1 MIKKNNNFRK
11 SINLIAHLF
20 IFLLFET
27 TSVNAQIN
35 SAELPINIDAESTG
49 YLADESVLTFTKL
62 NLSQG
67 GVSISADRGEASK
80 LDFENSTW
88 RFEGNIIINL
98 ENGRIESDFAHL
110 EFEGHQIK
118 IARIQGSPA
127 MLLIDREAEVERT
140 SAIANR
146 IDYDFQRS
154 LIDFTGNVS
163 IQEGGNQISSE
174 YLIYNIKDQSIQA
187 QSNSDDNSKVKITY
201 TPNINKDRMTINSEL
216 EK

>member
-1 MIKKNNNFRK
+1 MVKKDNNFRK

-35 SAELPINIDAESTG
+35 SDELPINIDAESTG

-67 GVSISADRGEASK
+67 GVSIYADRGEASK

-88 RFEGNIIINL
+88 RFEGNIIIKL

-127 MLLIDREAEVERT
+127 MLLIDREAEVART

-163 IQEGGNQISSE
+163 ILEGGNQISSE

-216 EK
+216 DK

>member
-1 MIKKNNNFRK
+1 MVNKNNFKK
-11 SINLIAHLF
+11 SINITINIFILF
-20 IFLLFET
+20 LFDT
-27 TSVNAQIN
+27 TSINAQIN

-49 YLADESVLTFTKL
+49 YLADDSVLTFTKL

-67 GVSISADRGEASK
+67 GISISADRGEASK

-88 RFEGNIIINL
+88 KFEGNIRITL
-98 ENGRIESDFAHL
+98 ENGSIDSDFAHL

-118 IARIQGSPA
+118 IARIQGDPA
-127 MLLIDREAEVERT
+127 KLIIYREDQITKT

-146 IDYDFQRS
+146 IDYDFQKS

-174 YLIYNIKDQSIQA
+174 YLVYNIKNQSIQA
-187 QSNSDDNSKVKITY
+187 QSDNIDNSKVKITY
-201 TPNINKDRMTINSEL
+201 TPNINKDRMSINSEL

>member
-1 MIKKNNNFRK
+1 MVKKDNNSRK
-11 SINLIAHLF
+11 AINLIALLF
-20 IFLLFET
+20 IFLLFDT

-67 GVSISADRGEASK
+67 GISISADRGEASR

-88 RFEGNIIINL
+88 RFEGNIIIEL

-127 MLLIDREAEVERT
+127 MLIIDRGAKVERT

-163 IQEGGNQISSE
+163 ILEGGNQISSE

-187 QSNSDDNSKVKITY
+187 QSNSNDNSKVKITY

-216 EK
+216 DK

>member
-1 MIKKNNNFRK
+1 MVKKNNFKK
-11 SINLIAHLF
+11 SINLITIVFL
-20 IFLLFET
+20 FLLIDT
-27 TSVNAQIN
+27 TSVFAQIN

-67 GVSISADRGEASK
+67 QISISADRGEASK

-88 RFEGNIIINL
+88 KFEGNIRITL
-98 ENGRIESDFAHL
+98 ENGSIESDFAHL

-118 IARIQGSPA
+118 TARIQGSPA
-127 MLLIDREAEVERT
+127 KLLFNREDEVTRT

-146 IDYDFQRS
+146 IDYDFQKS

-163 IQEGGNQISSE
+163 IEEGGNQISSE
-174 YLIYNIKDQSIQA
+174 YLVYNIKDQSILA
-187 QSNSDDNSKVKITY
+187 LSDSKENSKVKITY
-201 TPNINKDRMTINSEL
+201 TPNINKDRMTINSGL

>member
-1 MIKKNNNFRK
+1 MVKKDNNFRK

-27 TSVNAQIN
+27 SSVNAQIN

-67 GVSISADRGEASK
+67 GISISADRGEASK

-88 RFEGNIIINL
+88 RFEGNIIIKL

-127 MLLIDREAEVERT
+127 MLLIDREAEVART
-140 SAIANR
+140 SAIADR

-187 QSNSDDNSKVKITY
+187 QSNSNDNSKVKITY

>member
-1 MIKKNNNFRK
+1 MVKKKNNFNK
-11 SINLIAHLF
+11 SINLIVSVF
-20 IFLLFET
+20 IFLLFDT
-27 TSVNAQIN
+27 IAVNAQIN

-49 YLADESVLTFTKL
+49 YLADESVLMFTKL

-67 GVSISADRGEASK
+67 GISIYADRGEASK

-88 RFEGNIIINL
+88 RFEGNITITL

-127 MLLIDREAEVERT
+127 KLLIDREDQVTRT

-146 IDYDFQRS
+146 IDYDFQKS
-154 LIDFTGNVS
+154 LIDFSGNVS

-174 YLIYNIKDQSIQA
+174 YLVYNIKNQSIQA
-187 QSNSDDNSKVKITY
+187 QSDSKDNSKVKITY
-201 TPNINKDRMTINSEL
+201 TPNINKDRMTKNSEQ

>member
-1 MIKKNNNFRK
+1 MVKKNNFKK
-11 SINLIAHLF
+11 SINIIINIFILF
-20 IFLLFET
+20 LFDT
-27 TSVNAQIN
+27 TSINAQIN

-67 GVSISADRGEASK
+67 GISISADRGEASK

-88 RFEGNIIINL
+88 KFEGNIRITL

-127 MLLIDREAEVERT
+127 RLLIYREDQITRT
-140 SAIANR
+140 STIANR
-146 IDYDFQRS
+146 IDYDFQKS
-154 LIDFTGNVS
+154 LIDFSGNVS

-174 YLIYNIKDQSIQA
+174 YLVYNIKNQSIQA
-187 QSNSDDNSKVKITY
+187 QSDSKDNSKVKITY

>member
-1 MIKKNNNFRK
+1 MVKKNNFK
-11 SINLIAHLF
+11 LSINIIINVFILF
-20 IFLLFET
+20 LFDT
-27 TSVNAQIN
+27 TSINAQIN
-35 SAELPINIDAESTG
+35 SVELPINIDAESTG

-67 GVSISADRGEASK
+67 GISISADRGEASK

-88 RFEGNIIINL
+88 KFEGSIRITL
-98 ENGRIESDFAHL
+98 ENGSIESDFAHL

-127 MLLIDREAEVERT
+127 KLLIYREDQITRT

-146 IDYDFQRS
+146 IDYDFQKS
-154 LIDFTGNVS
+154 LIDFSGNVS

-174 YLIYNIKDQSIQA
+174 YLVYNIKDQSIQA
-187 QSNSDDNSKVKITY
+187 QSDSKDNSKVKITY
-201 TPNINKDRMTINSEL
+201 TPNINKDRMNINSEL

>member
-1 MIKKNNNFRK
+1 MVMKNNFKK
-11 SINLIAHLF
+11 SNNLITIVLL
-20 IFLLFET
+20 FLLIDI
-27 TSVNAQIN
+27 TSVFAQIN

-67 GVSISADRGEASK
+67 RISISADRGEASK

-88 RFEGNIIINL
+88 KFEGNIRITL
-98 ENGRIESDFAHL
+98 ENGSIESDFAHL

-118 IARIQGSPA
+118 TARIQGSPA
-127 MLLIDREAEVERT
+127 KLLFNREDEVTRT
-140 SAIANR
+140 SAVANR
-146 IDYDFQRS
+146 IDYNFQKS

-163 IQEGGNQISSE
+163 IEEGGNQISSE
-174 YLIYNIKDQSIQA
+174 YLVYNIKDQSIQA
-187 QSNSDDNSKVKITY
+187 LSDNKDNSKVKITY
-201 TPNINKDRMTINSEL
+201 TPNINKDRMTINSGL

>member
-1 MIKKNNNFRK
+1 MVKKNNFKK
-11 SINLIAHLF
+11 SINIIINIFILF
-20 IFLLFET
+20 LFDT
-27 TSVNAQIN
+27 TSINAQIN

-67 GVSISADRGEASK
+67 GISISADRGEASK

-88 RFEGNIIINL
+88 KFEGNIRITL

-127 MLLIDREAEVERT
+127 KLLIYREDQITRT

-146 IDYDFQRS
+146 IDYDFQKS
-154 LIDFTGNVS
+154 LIDFSGNVS
-163 IQEGGNQISSE
+163 IQEEGNQISSE
-174 YLIYNIKDQSIQA
+174 YLVYNIKDQSIQA
-187 QSNSDDNSKVKITY
+187 QSDSKDNSKVKITY

>member
-1 MIKKNNNFRK
+1 MVKKDNNFRK
-11 SINLIAHLF
+11 SINLIASLL
-20 IFLLFET
+20 IFLLFDT

-67 GVSISADRGEASK
+67 GISISADRGEASR

-88 RFEGNIIINL
+88 RFEGNIIIKL

-127 MLLIDREAEVERT
+127 MLIIDRGAKVERT

-163 IQEGGNQISSE
+163 ILEGGNQISSE

-187 QSNSDDNSKVKITY
+187 QSNSNDNSKVKITY

>member
-1 MIKKNNNFRK
+1 MVKKNNFKK
-11 SINLIAHLF
+11 SINLITIVFL
-20 IFLLFET
+20 FLLIDT
-27 TSVNAQIN
+27 TSVFAQIN

-67 GVSISADRGEASK
+67 RISISADHGEASK

-88 RFEGNIIINL
+88 KFEGNIRITM
-98 ENGRIESDFAHL
+98 ENGSIESDFAHL

-118 IARIQGSPA
+118 TARIQGSPA
-127 MLLIDREAEVERT
+127 KLLFNREDEVTRT

-146 IDYDFQRS
+146 IDYDFQKS

-163 IQEGGNQISSE
+163 IEEGGNQISSE
-174 YLIYNIKDQSIQA
+174 YLVYNIKDQSIQA
-187 QSNSDDNSKVKITY
+187 LSDNKDNSKVKITY
-201 TPNINKDRMTINSEL
+201 TPNINKDRMTINSGL

>member
-1 MIKKNNNFRK
+1 MVKKFNNYRK
-11 SINLIAHLF
+11 LINLIARLF
-20 IFLLFET
+20 IFLLFDT

-67 GVSISADRGEASK
+67 GISISADRGEASK
-80 LDFENSTW
+80 LDFENSNW

-118 IARIQGSPA
+118 IARILGSPA

>member
-1 MIKKNNNFRK
+1 MVKKNNFKK
-11 SINLIAHLF
+11 SINIIINIFILF
-20 IFLLFET
+20 LFDT
-27 TSVNAQIN
+27 TSINAQIN

-67 GVSISADRGEASK
+67 GISISADRGEASK

-88 RFEGNIIINL
+88 KFEGNIRITL
-98 ENGRIESDFAHL
+98 ENGSIESDFAHL

-118 IARIQGSPA
+118 IVRIQGSPA
-127 MLLIDREAEVERT
+127 KLLIYREDQITRT

-146 IDYDFQRS
+146 IDYDFQKS
-154 LIDFTGNVS
+154 LIDFSGNVS

-174 YLIYNIKDQSIQA
+174 YLVYNIKDQSIQA
-187 QSNSDDNSKVKITY
+187 QSDSKDNSKVKITY

>member
-1 MIKKNNNFRK
+1 MVKKFNNYRK
-11 SINLIAHLF
+11 LINLIARLF
-20 IFLLFET
+20 IFLLFDT

-67 GVSISADRGEASK
+67 GISISADRGEASK

>member
-1 MIKKNNNFRK
+1 MVKKNNFKK
-11 SINLIAHLF
+11 SINIIINIFILF
-20 IFLLFET
+20 VFDT
-27 TSVNAQIN
+27 TSINAQIN

-49 YLADESVLTFTKL
+49 YLADDSVLTFTKL

-67 GVSISADRGEASK
+67 GISISADRGEASK

-88 RFEGNIIINL
+88 KFEGNIRITL
-98 ENGRIESDFAHL
+98 ENGSIDSDFAHL

-118 IARIQGSPA
+118 IARIQGDPA
-127 MLLIDREAEVERT
+127 KLIIYREDQITKT

-146 IDYDFQRS
+146 IDYDFQKS

-174 YLIYNIKDQSIQA
+174 YLVYNIKNQSIQA
-187 QSNSDDNSKVKITY
+187 QSDSKDNSKVKITY

>member
-1 MIKKNNNFRK
+1 MVKNNNFKK
-11 SINLIAHLF
+11 SINIIINIFILF
-20 IFLLFET
+20 LFDT
-27 TSVNAQIN
+27 TSINAQIN

-67 GVSISADRGEASK
+67 GISISADRGEASK

-88 RFEGNIIINL
+88 KFEGNIRITL

-127 MLLIDREAEVERT
+127 RLLIYREDQITRT
-140 SAIANR
+140 STIANR
-146 IDYDFQRS
+146 IDYDFQKS
-154 LIDFTGNVS
+154 LIDFSGNVS

-174 YLIYNIKDQSIQA
+174 YLVYNIKNQSIQA
-187 QSNSDDNSKVKITY
+187 QSDSKDNSKVKITY

>member
-1 MIKKNNNFRK
+1 MVMKNNFKK
-11 SINLIAHLF
+11 SINLITIVFL
-20 IFLLFET
+20 FLLIDT
-27 TSVNAQIN
+27 TSVFAQIN

-67 GVSISADRGEASK
+67 QISISADRGEASK

-88 RFEGNIIINL
+88 KFEGNIRITL
-98 ENGRIESDFAHL
+98 ENGSIESDFAHL

-118 IARIQGSPA
+118 TARIQGSPA
-127 MLLIDREAEVERT
+127 KLLFNREDEVTRT

-146 IDYDFQRS
+146 IDYDFQKS

-163 IQEGGNQISSE
+163 IQEGGNKISSE
-174 YLIYNIKDQSIQA
+174 YLVYNIKDQSIQA
-187 QSNSDDNSKVKITY
+187 LSDIKDNSKVKITY
-201 TPNINKDRMTINSEL
+201 TPNINKDRMTINSGL

>member
-1 MIKKNNNFRK
+1 MVKKNNFK
-11 SINLIAHLF
+11 LSINIIINVFILF
-20 IFLLFET
+20 LFDT
-27 TSVNAQIN
+27 TSINAQIN

-67 GVSISADRGEASK
+67 GISISADRGEASK

-88 RFEGNIIINL
+88 KFEGNIRITL
-98 ENGRIESDFAHL
+98 DNGSIDSDFAHL

-127 MLLIDREAEVERT
+127 KLIIDTEDGVTKT

-146 IDYDFQRS
+146 IDYDFQKS

-174 YLIYNIKDQSIQA
+174 YLVYNIKNQSIQA
-187 QSNSDDNSKVKITY
+187 QSDSKDNSKVKITY

>member
-1 MIKKNNNFRK
+1 MVKKNNFKK
-11 SINLIAHLF
+11 SINIIINIFILF
-20 IFLLFET
+20 VFDT
-27 TSVNAQIN
+27 TSINAQIN

-67 GVSISADRGEASK
+67 GISISADRGEASK

-88 RFEGNIIINL
+88 KFEGSIRITL
-98 ENGRIESDFAHL
+98 ENGSIESDFAHL

-127 MLLIDREAEVERT
+127 KLLIYREDQITRT

-146 IDYDFQRS
+146 IDYDFQKS
-154 LIDFTGNVS
+154 LIDFSGNVS

-174 YLIYNIKDQSIQA
+174 YLVYNIKDQSIQA
-187 QSNSDDNSKVKITY
+187 QSDSKDNSKVKITY
-201 TPNINKDRMTINSEL
+201 TPNINKDRMNINSEL

>member
-1 MIKKNNNFRK
+1 MVKKNNFKK
-11 SINLIAHLF
+11 SINIIINIFILF
-20 IFLLFET
+20 VFDT
-27 TSVNAQIN
+27 TSINAQIN

-67 GVSISADRGEASK
+67 GISISADRGEASK

-88 RFEGNIIINL
+88 KFEGNIRIIL

-127 MLLIDREAEVERT
+127 KLLIYREDQITRT

-146 IDYDFQRS
+146 IDYDFQKS

-163 IQEGGNQISSE
+163 IREGGNQISSE
-174 YLIYNIKDQSIQA
+174 YLVYNIKNQSIQA
-187 QSNSDDNSKVKITY
+187 QSDSKDNSKVKITY

>member
-1 MIKKNNNFRK
+1 MVKKDNNFRK

-35 SAELPINIDAESTG
+35 TAELPINIDAESTG

-88 RFEGNIIINL
+88 RFEGNIIIKL

-127 MLLIDREAEVERT
+127 MLLIDREAEVART
-140 SAIANR
+140 SAIADR

-174 YLIYNIKDQSIQA
+174 YLVYNIKDQSIQA
-187 QSNSDDNSKVKITY
+187 QSNSNDNSKVKITY

>member
-1 MIKKNNNFRK
+1 MDPVA
-11 SINLIAHLF
+11 LITIVFL
-20 IFLLFET
+20 FLLIDT
-27 TSVNAQIN
+27 TSVFAQIN

-49 YLADESVLTFTKL
+49 YLADESVLTFKKL

-67 GVSISADRGEASK
+67 RISISADRGEASK

-88 RFEGNIIINL
+88 KFEGNISITL
-98 ENGRIESDFAHL
+98 ENGSIESDFAHL

-118 IARIQGSPA
+118 TARIQGSPA
-127 MLLIDREAEVERT
+127 KLLFNREDEVTRT
-140 SAIANR
+140 SAIADR
-146 IDYDFQRS
+146 IDYDFQKS

-174 YLIYNIKDQSIQA
+174 YLVYNIKDQSIQA
-187 QSNSDDNSKVKITY
+187 LSDSKENSKVKITY
-201 TPNINKDRMTINSEL
+201 TPNINKDRMTINSGL

>member
-1 MIKKNNNFRK
+1 MVKKFNNYRK
-11 SINLIAHLF
+11 LINLIARLF
-20 IFLLFET
+20 IFLLFDT

-67 GVSISADRGEASK
+67 GISISADRGEASK
-80 LDFENSTW
+80 LDFENSNW

>member
-1 MIKKNNNFRK
+1 MVKKNNFKK
-11 SINLIAHLF
+11 SINIIINIFILF
-20 IFLLFET
+20 VFDT
-27 TSVNAQIN
+27 TSINAQIN

-49 YLADESVLTFTKL
+49 YLADDSVLTFTKL

-67 GVSISADRGEASK
+67 GISISADRGEASK

-88 RFEGNIIINL
+88 KFEGNIRITL
-98 ENGRIESDFAHL
+98 ENGSIDSDFAYL

-118 IARIQGSPA
+118 IARIQGDPA
-127 MLLIDREAEVERT
+127 KLIIYREDQITKT

-146 IDYDFQRS
+146 IDYDFQKS

-163 IQEGGNQISSE
+163 IREGGNQISSE
-174 YLIYNIKDQSIQA
+174 YLVYNIKNQSIQA
-187 QSNSDDNSKVKITY
+187 QSDSKDNSKVKITY

>member
-1 MIKKNNNFRK
+1 MVMKNNFKK
-11 SINLIAHLF
+11 SINLITIVFL
-20 IFLLFET
+20 FLLIDT
-27 TSVNAQIN
+27 TSVFAQIN

-67 GVSISADRGEASK
+67 QISISADRGEASK

-88 RFEGNIIINL
+88 KFEGNIRITL
-98 ENGRIESDFAHL
+98 ENGSIESDFAHL

-118 IARIQGSPA
+118 TARIQGSPA
-127 MLLIDREAEVERT
+127 KLLFNREDEVTRT

-146 IDYDFQRS
+146 IDYDFQKS

-163 IQEGGNQISSE
+163 IEEGGNQISSE
-174 YLIYNIKDQSIQA
+174 YLVYNIKDQSIQA
-187 QSNSDDNSKVKITY
+187 LSDNKDNSKVKITY
-201 TPNINKDRMTINSEL
+201 TPNINKDRMTINSGL

>member
-1 MIKKNNNFRK
+1 MVKKDNNFRK

-27 TSVNAQIN
+27 TSINAQIN

-88 RFEGNIIINL
+88 RFEGNIIIKL

-127 MLLIDREAEVERT
+127 MLLIDREAEVART
-140 SAIANR
+140 SAIADR

-174 YLIYNIKDQSIQA
+174 YLVYNIKDQSIQA

-201 TPNINKDRMTINSEL
+201 TPNINKDRITINSEL

>member
-1 MIKKNNNFRK
+1 MVKKDNNFRK
-11 SINLIAHLF
+11 SINLIASLL
-20 IFLLFET
+20 IFLLFDT

-67 GVSISADRGEASK
+67 GLSISADRGEASK

-88 RFEGNIIINL
+88 RFEGSIIIKL

-127 MLLIDREAEVERT
+127 MLLIDGEAEVART
-140 SAIANR
+140 SAIADR

-174 YLIYNIKDQSIQA
+174 YLVYNIKDQSIQA

>member
-1 MIKKNNNFRK
+1 MVKKDNNYRK
-11 SINLIAHLF
+11 LINLIARLF
-20 IFLLFET
+20 IFLLFDT

-67 GVSISADRGEASK
+67 GISISADRGEASK

-88 RFEGNIIINL
+88 RFEGNIIIKL

>member
-1 MIKKNNNFRK
+1 MVKKKNNFKK
-11 SINLIAHLF
+11 SINLIASVF
-20 IFLLFET
+20 IFLLYDT
-27 TSVNAQIN
+27 TAVNAQIN

-67 GVSISADRGEASK
+67 GISIYADRGEASK

-88 RFEGNIIINL
+88 RFEGNIRITL

-127 MLLIDREAEVERT
+127 KLLIDREDKVTRT

-146 IDYDFQRS
+146 IDYDFQKS
-154 LIDFTGNVS
+154 LIDFSGNVS
-163 IQEGGNQISSE
+163 IREGGNQISSE
-174 YLIYNIKDQSIQA
+174 YLVYNIKDQSIQA
-187 QSNSDDNSKVKITY
+187 QSDSKDDSKVKITY
-201 TPNINKDRMTINSEL
+201 TPNINKDRMTINSEQ

>member
-1 MIKKNNNFRK
+1 MVKKNNFTK
-11 SINLIAHLF
+11 SINIIINIFILF
-20 IFLLFET
+20 LFDT
-27 TSVNAQIN
+27 TSINAQIN

-67 GVSISADRGEASK
+67 DISISADRGEASK

-88 RFEGNIIINL
+88 KFEGNIRITL
-98 ENGRIESDFAHL
+98 ENGSINSDFAHL

-118 IARIQGSPA
+118 IARIQGGPA
-127 MLLIDREAEVERT
+127 KLIIYREDQITKT

-146 IDYDFQRS
+146 IDYDFQKS

-174 YLIYNIKDQSIQA
+174 YLVYNIKNQSIQA
-187 QSNSDDNSKVKITY
+187 QSDSKDNSKVKITY

>member
-1 MIKKNNNFRK
+1 MVKKNNFKK
-11 SINLIAHLF
+11 SINITINIFILF
-20 IFLLFET
+20 LFDT
-27 TSVNAQIN
+27 TSISAQSN

-67 GVSISADRGEASK
+67 GISISADRGEASK

-88 RFEGNIIINL
+88 KFEGNIRITL
-98 ENGRIESDFAHL
+98 ENGSIDSDFAHL

-118 IARIQGSPA
+118 IARIQGDPA
-127 MLLIDREAEVERT
+127 KLIIYREDQITKT

-146 IDYDFQRS
+146 IDYDFQKS

-174 YLIYNIKDQSIQA
+174 YLVYNIKNQSIQA
-187 QSNSDDNSKVKITY
+187 QSDSKDSSKVKITY
-201 TPNINKDRMTINSEL
+201 TPNIKKDRMTKNSEQ

>member
-1 MIKKNNNFRK
+1 MVKKNNFKK
-11 SINLIAHLF
+11 SINIIINIFILF
-20 IFLLFET
+20 LFDT
-27 TSVNAQIN
+27 TSINAQIN

-67 GVSISADRGEASK
+67 GISISADRGEASK

-88 RFEGNIIINL
+88 KFEGNIRITL
-98 ENGRIESDFAHL
+98 ENGSIESDFAHL

-118 IARIQGSPA
+118 IARIQGGPA
-127 MLLIDREAEVERT
+127 KLLIDREDQITRT

-146 IDYDFQRS
+146 IDYDFQKS
-154 LIDFTGNVS
+154 LIDFSGNVS

-174 YLIYNIKDQSIQA
+174 YLVYNIKDQSIQA
-187 QSNSDDNSKVKITY
+187 QSDSKDNSKVKITY

>member
-1 MIKKNNNFRK
+1 MVKKNNFKK
-11 SINLIAHLF
+11 SINIIINIFILF
-20 IFLLFET
+20 LFDT
-27 TSVNAQIN
+27 TSINAQIN
-35 SAELPINIDAESTG
+35 STELPINIDAESTG

-67 GVSISADRGEASK
+67 GISISADRGEASK

-88 RFEGNIIINL
+88 KFEGNIRITL
-98 ENGRIESDFAHL
+98 ENGSIDSDFAHL

-118 IARIQGSPA
+118 IARIQGDPA
-127 MLLIDREAEVERT
+127 KLIIYREDQITKT

-146 IDYDFQRS
+146 IDYDFQKS

-174 YLIYNIKDQSIQA
+174 YLVYNIKNQSIQA
-187 QSNSDDNSKVKITY
+187 QSDNIDNSKVKITY
-201 TPNINKDRMTINSEL
+201 TPNINKDRMSINSEL

>member
-1 MIKKNNNFRK
+1 MVKKDNNFRK
-11 SINLIAHLF
+11 AINLIALLF
-20 IFLLFET
+20 IFLLFDT
-27 TSVNAQIN
+27 TSVNAQLN

-67 GVSISADRGEASK
+67 GISISADRGEASK

-88 RFEGNIIINL
+88 RFEGNIIIKL

-127 MLLIDREAEVERT
+127 MLIIDRGAKVERT

-163 IQEGGNQISSE
+163 ILEGGNQISSE

-187 QSNSDDNSKVKITY
+187 QSNSNDNSKVKITY

-216 EK
+216 DK

>member
-1 MIKKNNNFRK
+1 MVKKFNNYRK
-11 SINLIAHLF
+11 LINLIARLF
-20 IFLLFET
+20 IFLLFDT

-67 GVSISADRGEASK
+67 GISISADRGEASK
-80 LDFENSTW
+80 LDFENSNW

-127 MLLIDREAEVERT
+127 VLLIDREAEVERT

>member
-1 MIKKNNNFRK
+1 MAKKNNFKK
-11 SINLIAHLF
+11 SINLIASVF
-20 IFLLFET
+20 IFLLYDT
-27 TSVNAQIN
+27 TAVNAQIN

-67 GVSISADRGEASK
+67 GISIYADRGEASK

-88 RFEGNIIINL
+88 RFEGNIRITL

-127 MLLIDREAEVERT
+127 KLLIDREDKVTRT

-146 IDYDFQRS
+146 IDYDFQKS
-154 LIDFTGNVS
+154 LIDFSGNVS
-163 IQEGGNQISSE
+163 IREGGNQISSE
-174 YLIYNIKDQSIQA
+174 YLVYNIKDQSIQA
-187 QSNSDDNSKVKITY
+187 QSDSKDDSKVKITY
-201 TPNINKDRMTINSEL
+201 TPNINKDRMTINSEQ

>member
-1 MIKKNNNFRK
+1 MVKKDNNYRK
-11 SINLIAHLF
+11 LINLIARLF
-20 IFLLFET
+20 IFLLFDT

-67 GVSISADRGEASK
+67 GISISADRGEASK

-201 TPNINKDRMTINSEL
+201 TPNIDKDRMTINSEL

>member
-1 MIKKNNNFRK
+1 MVKKFNNYRK
-11 SINLIAHLF
+11 LINLIARLF
-20 IFLLFET
+20 IFLLFDT

-67 GVSISADRGEASK
+67 GISISADRGEASK
-80 LDFENSTW
+80 LDFENSNW

-201 TPNINKDRMTINSEL
+201 TPNIDKDIMTINSEL